1 MEPNFID
8 SSVTLWH
15 GDSLEVLRELPDE
28 SIDAV
33 VTDPPYNLSFMA
45 KPWDAHDG
53 QEDAGFAYWLAGL
66 IDGEGHFAIKRHTRG
81 THAPYF
87 QLRMRADE
95 RGTLERIRRTL
106 GTGTIVE
113 EEHEPNP
120 MVKFSIGDKAGCQR
134 LVDLLDKYPLRAKK
148 QIDYWTWREAV
159 CEWTN
164 RPRGNRW
171 HGAADNS
178 RMAGLRERLMETR
191 RYSEVAWSGHEFQDW
206 CRLWATECLRVLKPG
221 GHLLAFGGSR
231 TWHRLQCGIEDAGF
245 EIRDSIAWLYGSG
258 FPKSLDVSK
267 AIDKSTGENRARQLE
282 CTAWMRTTG
291 LTAAQINA
299 ATSSFMGSHY
309 LTDGAQ
315 AAIPTAGMFDL
326 LRPLLPEVPE
336 RIERL
341 VAERTGIEWTDYVNR
356 PVLRERFRA
365 ATGRAEQGSGGYAF
379 AEDFADTSA
388 ATEASA
394 RWQGWGTALKPAFEP
409 IVVARKP
416 LGGGADIRARIEYE
430 LRLRGVEGE
439 IRWRTRPASGADSL
453 SPMPT
458 SGSTGQQPMAAM
470 SARTVSGC
478 ETQRTASATARRTG
492 KPADVGGPTT
502 PSTPAPSESDA
513 LNSSEMRCSM
523 PTEASAPAAESAFA
537 SSSPST
543 TSAEAERLT
552 EKRPGARSTSRS
564 SAKAS
569 RPATESFAGIATGL
583 TGWASVRI
591 DRLADGSFVW
601 PDGLPEVITG
611 GSTVAGNVLAHGT
624 GALNIDACRIDTHG
638 EQLHTSTVLN
648 DMRGGHYGSGHRP
661 GESSAQ
667 RRYTDQGATDLAATP
682 GPRGG
687 DSRGRWPANVI
698 LDEHQAALLDQQTG
712 DLTSGYMRPEVDHT
726 TRQGDAYGQF
736 SARTATDTYGDTG
749 GASRFFLRYAW
760 DDGDWEIA
768 QRFYYLAKA
777 DSSERVRV
785 NGVAHPTVKPLELM
799 RWLVRLVTPPGGLI
813 LEPFAGSGT
822 TVEACLL
829 EGMRCVA
836 IEREADYLPLIRQR
850 IDRRRDPVAAI
861 VRAGDDAGLFGLL
874 DGGGVA

>member
-1 MEPNFID
+1 MGPYFAD

-15 GDSLEVLRELPDE
+15 GDSLEVLHELPGA
-28 SIDAV
+28 SVDAV
-33 VTDPPYNLSFMA
+33 VTDPPYGISFMG
-45 KPWDAHDG
+45 KQWDQPGKFGSKSRRGGGPNKKRGD
-53 QEDAGFAYWLAGL
+53 QDAALEAGRY
-66 IDGEGHFAIKRHTRG
+66 DPSP
-81 THAPYF
+81 HAMHNF
-87 QLRMRADE
+87 QAW
-95 RGTLERIRRTL
+95 
-106 GTGTIVE
+106 
-113 EEHEPNP
+113 
-120 MVKFSIGDKAGCQR
+120 CQ
-134 LVDLLDKYPLRAKK
+134 A
-148 QIDYWTWREAV
+148 W
-159 CEWTN
+159 
-164 RPRGNRW
+164 
-171 HGAADNS
+171 AA
-178 RMAGLRERLMETR
+178 
-191 RYSEVAWSGHEFQDW
+191 
-206 CRLWATECLRVLKPG
+206 ECLRVLKPG

-416 LGGGADIRARIEYE
+416 L
-430 LRLRGVEGE
+430 
-439 IRWRTRPASGADSL
+439 
-453 SPMPT
+453 
-458 SGSTGQQPMAAM
+458 
-470 SARTVSGC
+470 
-478 ETQRTASATARRTG
+478 
-492 KPADVGGPTT
+492 
-502 PSTPAPSESDA
+502 
-513 LNSSEMRCSM
+513 
-523 PTEASAPAAESAFA
+523 
-537 SSSPST
+537 
-543 TSAEAERLT
+543 
-552 EKRPGARSTSRS
+552 
-564 SAKAS
+564 
-569 RPATESFAGIATGL
+569 
-583 TGWASVRI
+583 
-591 DRLADGSFVW
+591 DG
-601 PDGLPEVITG
+601 
-611 GSTVAGNVLAHGT
+611 TVAANVLAHGT
-624 GALNIDACRIDTHG
+624 GALNIDACRIDTNG
-638 EQLHTSTVLN
+638 EQLHTSTVPS

-667 RRYTDQGATDLAATP
+667 RRYTDHGATDLAATP

-698 LDEHQAALLDQQTG
+698 LDEHQAAALDAQSGVLSSGVMRAGTRPKG
-712 DLTSGYMRPEVDHT
+712 DR
-726 TRQGDAYGQF
+726 
-736 SARTATDTYGDTG
+736 DTYGRDAAEGYETRHDTPGDSG
-749 GASRFFLRYAW
+749 GASRFFLRHAR

-768 QRFYYLAKA
+768 ERFYYLAKA

-799 RWLVRLVTPPGGLI
+799 RWLVRLVTPPGGKV

-836 IEREADYLPLIRQR
+836 IEREGDYLPLIRQR
-850 IDRRRDPVAAI
+850 IDRRRNPVAAI
-861 VRAGDDAGLFGLL
+861 VRAGDDTGLFGLL
-874 DGGGVA
+874 DEGGVA

>member
-416 LGGGADIRARIEYE
+416 L
-430 LRLRGVEGE
+430 
-439 IRWRTRPASGADSL
+439 
-453 SPMPT
+453 
-458 SGSTGQQPMAAM
+458 
-470 SARTVSGC
+470 ARTV
-478 ETQRTASATARRTG
+478 
-492 KPADVGGPTT
+492 
-502 PSTPAPSESDA
+502 
-513 LNSSEMRCSM
+513 
-523 PTEASAPAAESAFA
+523 AA
-537 SSSPST
+537 
-543 TSAEAERLT
+543 
-552 EKRPGARSTSRS
+552 
-564 SAKAS
+564 
-569 RPATESFAGIATGL
+569 
-583 TGWASVRI
+583 
-591 DRLADGSFVW
+591 
-601 PDGLPEVITG
+601 
-611 GSTVAGNVLAHGT
+611 NVLAYGT
-624 GALNIDACRIDTHG
+624 GALNIDACRIDTRG
-638 EQLHTSTVLN
+638 EQLHTSTVPN